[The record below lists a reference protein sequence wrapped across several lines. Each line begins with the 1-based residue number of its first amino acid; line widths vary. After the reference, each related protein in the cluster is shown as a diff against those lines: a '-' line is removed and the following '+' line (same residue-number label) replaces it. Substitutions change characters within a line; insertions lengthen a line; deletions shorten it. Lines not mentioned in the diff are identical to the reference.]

1 MNDVNFSECKFSA
14 DMVPYMYD
22 ELSSVES
29 MAFEQHLID
38 CADCTD
44 EFAAISSARYEVY
57 DWKKLEFDPLETP
70 NFEIPFEEVAGVS
83 WSDKIRQMFA
93 HAWAVPT
100 VSFAAL
106 AIVAV
111 ATVSVIWLRSGEELV
126 VKNPEPV
133 AVPSQE
139 NAAPVPTGNV
149 DTSSKAAVT
158 VEQPAT
164 QASVSKRATLR
175 RTGPQILRA
184 TRDRSIEIKQTTARN
199 ETRAVP
205 RLNEYPDDEDTSLR
219 LAELLDDIGSR

>member
-93 HAWAVPT
+93 HAWAAPT

-111 ATVSVIWLRSGEELV
+111 TAVGVIWLQSGEQLV
-126 VKNPEPV
+126 VKNLEPV
-133 AVPSQE
+133 PVPVKQ
-139 NAAPVPTGNV
+139 NAAPVPDANV
-149 DTSSKAAVT
+149 EAPSPYAVA
-158 VEQPAT
+158 VEQPTT
-164 QASVSKRATLR
+164 QASVSKRAIPR
-175 RTGPQILRA
+175 RTGPQIVRA